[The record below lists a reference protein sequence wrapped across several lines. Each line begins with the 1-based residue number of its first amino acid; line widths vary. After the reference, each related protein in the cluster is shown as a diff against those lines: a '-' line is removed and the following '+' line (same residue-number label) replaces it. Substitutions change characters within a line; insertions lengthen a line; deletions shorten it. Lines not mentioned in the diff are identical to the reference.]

1 MKKILLTFILAL
13 SAFFVEAQFG
23 NTFIA
28 PGTNVGTRQ
37 TNDGG
42 YWPKLL
48 FQPPTF
54 GDTTAANNGKTNFY
68 AGSVIFTTADGNFWY
83 RTANATR
90 WVLFTPQFNVC
101 AGLISGGIVTLNTG
115 LIMNV
120 TAATYC
126 INNTTYNSPATT
138 LTLATAD
145 PSLPRIDRIV
155 GDVSGNAVVITG
167 TPAVNPVAPFVNP
180 VTQVAFSSVLIP
192 AGATTPANINR
203 YIIYNENAPPDW
215 TGSSNLLAGAVDF
228 ASDTLPYIGV
238 IDADVDSGTVG
249 EIIFTST
256 DTLDLQNENV
266 LQQFIRLKSA
276 YPATSS
282 ISVAFKLGSTVV
294 SNYVTLNP
302 SNGFTKAIVGSYQN
316 ISIPFSQLIFTGG
329 TLVNGY
335 VIKLTGPSSGF
346 YLDYIQLQNSVIPN
360 QDDQFVAKYRRDTIT
375 APKTLTDSLLLKTI
389 TLATN
394 TSIPQSPV
402 LSIESPTFDTTSG
415 ISRIAKWRIKA
426 QGTRGSSTVNSL
438 FTIGTPTLNVIS
450 AQQDGVVSFWNGASM
465 FKTGSTPSIGG
476 NGLVFSSSL
485 ASAPFAFRGNTGAT
499 LTGNFFDVAS
509 GSSYVL
515 SNTANAFN
523 FTGDA
528 GQVLLRAKPSGPVS
542 IGTTTNDY
550 LTLDVGRIGTGMR
563 GPSMNTLQRDGMNKN
578 VATVTVTNPGSGY
591 TLGIPTFSVTSPSGG
606 LDAKFLATV
615 TAGSVSALTIL
626 FPGNGY
632 PSGGSLTVNN
642 TGTGGSGAAA
652 TYTVSTG
659 TIPTGA
665 MIYNTDSLCY
675 QSYNGSSWV
684 NMREGSGGTG
694 GSQDLASV
702 LGFGN
707 TANNFVQIDSLK
719 LYDSPNGTYGSISL
733 YDNQYTFKDANTN
746 NIAVLD
752 NQVAALAVY
761 KPNGIAWKISD
772 EGDSLTVSRNYQ
784 VPNRSGVLALT
795 SDISPDTVVYQIY
808 PLQSAVVGATIE
820 QSISQGFLD
829 SVRNGGTEYTYTIDL
844 RTEDYEMEGPGVYIV
859 TNGSVGGTNI
869 QFPDPTLFEGRWITI
884 MNNDIPDNNTAT
896 FQTNKPKINGSASM
910 WNECLFEEMMRFVSI
925 GGAWRGGKLSP

>member
-48 FQPPTF
+48 LQPPTF
-54 GDTTAANNGKTNFY
+54 SDTSAANNGKTNFY
-68 AGSVIFTTADGNFWY
+68 AGSIIFTLVDGNYWY
-83 RTANATR
+83 RNASATR

-155 GDVSGNAVVITG
+155 GDIAGNAVVITG
-167 TPAVNPVAPFVNP
+167 TPATNPVAPFVNP

-192 AGATTPANINR
+192 AGDTTPANINR

-228 ASDTLPYIGV
+228 ASDTLPYIGT

-249 EIIFTST
+249 EITFTST

-302 SNGFTKAIVGSYQN
+302 SNGFTKAIAGSYQN

-346 YLDYIQLQNSVIPN
+346 YLDYIQLQNSIIPN

-375 APKTLTDSLLLKTI
+375 AAKTLLDSLLLKTI
-389 TLATN
+389 TPATN

-402 LSIESPTFDTTSG
+402 LAFVSPTYDTIAG
-415 ISRIAKWRIKA
+415 ISRIATWRIKA

-438 FTIGTPTLNVIS
+438 FTIGTPSLNVMS
-450 AQQDGVVSFWNGASM
+450 AQQNGTVSFWNGTSL

-476 NGLVFSSSL
+476 NGLIFSSSL
-485 ASAPFAFRGNTGAT
+485 ASAPFVFRGTTGAT
-499 LTGNFFDVAS
+499 LTGNFFDVSS

-515 SNTANAFN
+515 SNTANLFN
-523 FTGDA
+523 FIGNAD
-528 GQVLLRAKPSGPVS
+528 QVVLRGKPSGAVS

-550 LTLDVGRIGTGMR
+550 LTLDVGRVGTGMR

-578 VATVTVTNPGSGY
+578 VATVTITNPGSGY
-591 TLGIPTFSVTSPSGG
+591 TLGIPSFTVTSPSGG

-615 TAGSVSALTIL
+615 SLGSVSALTIL

-642 TGTGGSGAAA
+642 TGTGGTGAAA

-675 QSYNGSSWV
+675 QSYTGSAWV
-684 NMREGSGGTG
+684 NMREGSGGG
-694 GSQDLASV
+694 GSQDLSSV

-707 TANNFVQIDSLK
+707 TASNFMQIDSLK
-719 LYDSPNGTYGSISL
+719 LYDSPSDGYGSISVN
-733 YDNQYTFKDANTN
+733 DYTWRFRDASGNE
-746 NIAVLD
+746 ALQLD
-752 NQVAALAVY
+752 NQTASISLY
-761 KPNGIAWKISD
+761 KANGISWLISD
-772 EGDSLTVSRNYQ
+772 QNDSLTANRQYQ
-784 VPNRSGVLALT
+784 VPNKSGVLALT

-820 QSISQGFLD
+820 QSINQGFLD
-829 SVRNGGTEYTYTIDL
+829 SVRNGIEATYTIDL
-844 RTEDYEMEGPGVYIV
+844 SLGDYTITGPGIYNV
-859 TNGSVGGTNI
+859 THGTGAGEI
-869 QFPDPTLFEGRWITI
+869 SFPDPANWVGGSITI
-884 MNNDIPDNNTAT
+884 VNTDGTDQLNATYDANRPVQLGDNSTLWSFLA
-896 FQTNKPKINGSASM
+896 FP
-910 WNECLFEEMMRFVSI
+910 EMHTYKSI
-925 GGAWRGGKLSP
+925 GGLWRGGSYGQ